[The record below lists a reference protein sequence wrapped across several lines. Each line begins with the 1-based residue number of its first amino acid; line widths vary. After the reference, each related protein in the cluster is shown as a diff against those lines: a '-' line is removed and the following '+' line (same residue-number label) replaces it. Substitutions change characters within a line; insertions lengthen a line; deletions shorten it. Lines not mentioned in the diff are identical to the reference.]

1 MDQRGSHEENLLTA
15 FLFMNKNYSITCGMQ
30 IKQVIKGKFIALNIS
45 IRQYKKTQVN
55 CLNFHFKKLKIEDKI
70 EENKQKKGNNN
81 DKSRNKQNLKQ
92 KKTIEGKI
100 KSKHGPLKR
109 PTKLMNFY
117 PDLIKNKRYK

>member
-55 CLNFHFKKLKIEDKI
+55 CLSFHFKKLKIEDKI

-92 KKTIEGKI
+92 KKNRGKNKI
-100 KSKHGPLKR
+100 KTWSFEKTNKINELLFR
-109 PTKLMNFY
+109 P
-117 PDLIKNKRYK
+117 D